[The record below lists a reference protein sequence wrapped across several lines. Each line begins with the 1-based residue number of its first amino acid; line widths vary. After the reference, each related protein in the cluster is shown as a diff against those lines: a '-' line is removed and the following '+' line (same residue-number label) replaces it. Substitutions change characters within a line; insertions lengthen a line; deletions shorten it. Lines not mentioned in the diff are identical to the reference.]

1 MNAKTVKLSTLREL
15 VEAGSVRSA
24 AIVGLPGGYSVQ
36 VRYGM
41 SDRALAARTGDV
53 RIFSKIDGA
62 AKILRALGVVKAEL
76 DTSGY
81 SPSSLLSKRRPD
93 RTKALQDAHKAAL
106 HDKWFRS
113 QVELAITDAD
123 SPAAVWNAHDPMFD
137 ALELEAGAAAG

>member
-1 MNAKTVKLSTLREL
+1 M
-15 VEAGSVRSA
+15 
-24 AIVGLPGGYSVQ
+24 
-36 VRYGM
+36 
-41 SDRALAARTGDV
+41 
-53 RIFSKIDGA
+53 
-62 AKILRALGVVKAEL
+62 VKAEL

-81 SPSSLLSKRRPD
+81 SPSSVLSKRRPD